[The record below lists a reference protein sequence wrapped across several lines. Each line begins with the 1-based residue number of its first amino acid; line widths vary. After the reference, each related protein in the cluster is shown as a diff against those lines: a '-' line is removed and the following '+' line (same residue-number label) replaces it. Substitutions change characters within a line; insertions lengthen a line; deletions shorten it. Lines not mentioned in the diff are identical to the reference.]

1 MSNGEEGRFRR
12 AVRRLTAETTE
23 LDAEELQK
31 RGEHVG
37 ATPLVDCRR
46 DEITMRRS
54 PVTVFGTVR
63 AITIRPRAGVPA
75 LEAELYDGSGSVTL
89 VWLGRRTLAGVDA
102 GRQLRA
108 TGRLTTAEGRRL
120 IYNPRYELVAVDA

>member
-1 MSNGEEGRFRR
+1 MSDGEPGRLRR

-23 LDAEELQK
+23 LDAQELQK
-31 RGEHVG
+31 RGEGVG
-37 ATPLVDCRR
+37 ATPLVDCR
-46 DEITMRRS
+46 DRS

-75 LEAELYDGSGSVTL
+75 LEAELFDGSATVTL
-89 VWLGRRTLAGVDA
+89 VWLGRRTLAGVAA

-108 TGRLTTAEGRRL
+108 SGRLTTGEGRRL
-120 IYNPRYELVAVDA
+120 IYNPKYELVAHDG

>member
-1 MSNGEEGRFRR
+1 MSNGEEGRLRR

-23 LDAEELQK
+23 LDAQDLQK

-37 ATPLVDCRR
+37 ATPLVECRDR
-46 DEITMRRS
+46 A

-75 LEAELYDGSGSVTL
+75 LEAELYDGSGTVTL
-89 VWLGRRTLAGVDA
+89 VWLGRRTLAGVAA

-108 TGRLTTAEGRRL
+108 RGRLTTAEGRRL